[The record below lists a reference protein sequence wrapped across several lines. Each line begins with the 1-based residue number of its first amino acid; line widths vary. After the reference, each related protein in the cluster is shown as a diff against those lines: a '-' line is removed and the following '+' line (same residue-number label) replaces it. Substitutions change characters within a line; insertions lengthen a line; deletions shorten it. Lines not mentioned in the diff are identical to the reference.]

1 MAMLVST
8 FVLRIPSIL
17 YGMVLAMVL
26 ILIVVL
32 FSSCTLLI
40 VTIVRLT
47 FSSMRTLFTVIS
59 SFFTP
64 YSRNSSQVFSLVNL
78 LDVVN
83 RATELSFLILS
94 SLTAI

>member
-1 MAMLVST
+1 
-8 FVLRIPSIL
+8 
-17 YGMVLAMVL
+17 MVLAMVL

-32 FSSCTLLI
+32 FSSSTLL
-40 VTIVRLT
+40 VVAIVRLA
-47 FSSMRTLFTVIS
+47 FSSMRTLFAVIS
-59 SFFTP
+59 SFFTT

-78 LDVVN
+78 LNVVN